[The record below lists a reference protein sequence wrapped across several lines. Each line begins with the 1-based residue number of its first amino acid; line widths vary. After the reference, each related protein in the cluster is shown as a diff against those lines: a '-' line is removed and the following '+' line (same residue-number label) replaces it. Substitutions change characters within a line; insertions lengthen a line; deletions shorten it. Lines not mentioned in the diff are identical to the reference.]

1 MWKISAQRSVCEYIL
16 KRDLCDSVIVAGT
29 NGEFASLTSEERLT
43 IFEVVREC
51 VQNRPVIAGTGSP
64 STRETIYFTK
74 QAEAM
79 GMDMAM
85 VVSPYF
91 NNPDRL
97 GMFEHFKATAESTK
111 LPITL
116 YNIPLFTGVNLD
128 SKIVGELA
136 RIDNIVAIKEEVA
149 LNPTQVTRFILATD
163 NNFPGYCGDDTMVLS
178 ALSQGAVGAVS
189 GGSHLIGRDMKR
201 MIELFIGGKV
211 SETQEIHHRIF
222 PLFRAFSGKGRLNP
236 VPLLKE
242 AVSHIGVRV
251 GPPRLPLRKVD
262 EEERKRMKQV
272 LKNLG
277 IL

>member
-1 MWKISAQRSVCEYIL
+1 L
-16 KRDLCDSVIVAGT
+16 KGDLCDSVIVAGT
-29 NGEFASLTSEERLT
+29 NGEFASLTSEERLKV
-43 IFEVVREC
+43 FEVVREC

-91 NNPDRL
+91 NNPDPS
-97 GMFEHFKATAESTK
+97 GMLEHFRIVAESTK

-128 SKIVGELA
+128 SEIVGELA

-163 NNFPGYCGDDTMVLS
+163 NNFPVYCGDDTMVLS
-178 ALSQGAVGAVS
+178 ALSQGALGSVS

-211 SETQEIHHRIF
+211 SEAQEIHRRIF

-242 AVSHIGVRV
+242 ALNLIGVRV
-251 GPPRLPLRKVD
+251 GPPRLPLLEADD
-262 EEERKRMKQV
+262 EEREKMKRV